1 MNIKKIAKERN
12 IDARKLSTDLDISYT
27 YANYILRSNRPP
39 SLKIIKKMRSVYN
52 IPLGSC

>member
-12 IDARKLSTDLDISYT
+12 IDARKLSIDLDISYT
-27 YANYILRSNRPP
+27 YAHFILTTNRRP
-39 SLKIIKKMRSVYN
+39 SLKIVKKMRSVYN